1 MIVRTTAGE
10 VRGEPIAT
18 GVRFRGIPYA
28 AAPEGE
34 LRFAEPVPPPAWEGV
49 RDAREAGP
57 TAPQRRREI
66 PGLDLSAVVGTG
78 WQPGPEYLTADVWT
92 PDPAAENL
100 PVLVFVHGGAF
111 IGGTGSAPVY
121 DGTAFTRGGAVLV
134 TVQYR
139 LGVDGFLPLAGGA
152 TNLGLR
158 DQLAALRWVRENS
171 TAFGG
176 DPANVTLFG
185 ESAGAISVACLLG
198 SPLSAGL
205 FRRAIVQSGH
215 ANMVRGRAEL
225 ERVTRVVADR
235 LGVEPTAEAF
245 RKLSTEQL
253 LDAQDALLK
262 PGGGPD
268 LRGEDGRDRSF
279 GLSPFLPLVGDDVL
293 PDHPAE
299 AIRKGAGAGVD
310 LVAGTCREEM
320 LLYFGPTGLV
330 DVLTEDQAVAM
341 LSASHPDAAGVLKSY
356 GLGDGRKAGEVFVE
370 AMTDLVFRDGVKEL
384 VANHQGR
391 SFRYEFEWRSPLLG
405 ACHGMELPF
414 VFDSLDESAAIVGE
428 DPPAELAR
436 EVNGAWTRFAATG
449 DPGWAEGTTAHL
461 G

>member
-34 LRFAEPVPPPAWEGV
+34 LRFAAPVPPPAWDGV
-49 RDAREAGP
+49 RDAREPGP
-57 TAPQRRREI
+57 TAPQRHRTI
-66 PGLDLSAVVGTG
+66 PGLDLSPLVGSPR
-78 WQPGPEYLTADVWT
+78 PGPDYLTVDVWT

-121 DGTAFTRGGAVLV
+121 DGTAFTRAGAVLV
-134 TVQYR
+134 TLQYR
-139 LGVDGFLPLAGGA
+139 LGIDGFLPLDGGA

-158 DQLAALRWVRENS
+158 DQLAALRWVRENIA
-171 TAFGG
+171 AFGG

-225 ERVTRVVADR
+225 ERVTQAVADG

-268 LRGEDGRDRSF
+268 LRDADGRDRSF

-293 PDHPAE
+293 PEHPGE
-299 AIRKGAGAGVD
+299 AIRNGAGAGVD
-310 LVAGTCREEM
+310 LIAGTCREEM
-320 LLYFGPTGLV
+320 LLYFGPTGLA
-330 DVLTEDQAVAM
+330 DVLTDEQAVAM
-341 LSASHPDAAGVLKSY
+341 LSASHPDAAGVLESY

-384 VANHQGR
+384 VADHQGR
-391 SFRYEFEWRSPLLG
+391 SFRYEFEWRAPKLG

-414 VFDSLDESAAIVGE
+414 VFDSLDESAGLVG
-428 DPPAELAR
+428 DRPPAELAR
-436 EVNGAWTRFAATG
+436 EVNAAWVRFAATG
-449 DPGWAEGTTAHL
+449 DPGWAEGTTNHL